1 MRAEDYAPDLVFK
14 LPTIYFSGCDSPPAR
29 TPARYPHFRQVSHT
43 RTSQIVKQF
52 FYKPNPAPLVLLVL
66 FGALSLFDHSHLE

>member
-1 MRAEDYAPDLVFK
+1 M
-14 LPTIYFSGCDSPPAR
+14 
-29 TPARYPHFRQVSHT
+29 

-52 FYKPNPAPLVLLVL
+52 FYKPNPAPLVL